1 MVFWKKKNYN
11 MAFIRFRKLY
21 EHNSISI
28 VFSDILKDH
37 LFHLVQKSFYGVLK
51 TVPLKK
57 DSFTP
62 D

>member
-1 MVFWKKKNYN
+1 

-37 LFHLVQKSFYGVLK
+37 LFHIVQKSFYGVLK